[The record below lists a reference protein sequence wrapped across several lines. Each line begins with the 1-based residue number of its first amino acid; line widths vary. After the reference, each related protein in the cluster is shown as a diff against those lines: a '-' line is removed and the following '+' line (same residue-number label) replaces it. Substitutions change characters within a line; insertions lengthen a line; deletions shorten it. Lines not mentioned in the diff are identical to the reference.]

1 MRTLSS
7 IIPETALTETA
18 HFVAAGLSGGDT
30 DPVRTLA
37 TNRSAR
43 FHAATCP
50 LHGLLG
56 EHHYVRLH
64 PGGEQATEVALLV
77 STVPQELADSM
88 PDPLALE
95 LLGRCF
101 PVSVDGVLPDELM
114 PFPLPFATFGVTPL
128 EALDTGAVVARRSP
142 DAVPHVVRAWIAAAG
157 R

>member
-7 IIPETALTETA
+7 TVPIAALTETS

-37 TNRSAR
+37 TTRSAR

-56 EHHYVRLH
+56 EHRYLRLH

-77 STVPQELADSM
+77 STVPQELTDST
-88 PDPLALE
+88 PNPLALE

-101 PVSVDGVLPDELM
+101 PVSVDDVLPDELM

-142 DAVPHVVRAWIAAAG
+142 DAVPQVIRAWITATG